1 MTNAKGERM
10 TRIVVIAVLKRMAAH
25 ATNIGEW
32 AICST
37 TGELGRLKSYHP
49 ASFPAALLS
58 LG

>member
-1 MTNAKGERM
+1 M